1 MVKLCDLRNLRDLNS
16 VTLLSFASLLL
27 HGSGTLQ
34 VVAIDISGRHKMPDG
49 RYLLVCVAVAVE
61 LSPINIQRI
70 DDMKIVRR
78 FAGDVSVEE
87 VAGIISSAAARFEG
101 LIVSEHGE
109 FYGYPEWRV
118 EVMLGRKFKYA
129 ESIGERRA
137 IEVAHHV
144 SLAVHRL
151 LQEINAERNTGEED
165 RPEGEGR

>member
-1 MVKLCDLRNLRDLNS
+1 MK
-16 VTLLSFASLLL
+16 
-27 HGSGTLQ
+27 

-49 RYLLVCVAVAVE
+49 RYLLVCVALSAR
-61 LSPINIQRI
+61 LSPLNIQRL

-78 FAGDVSVEE
+78 FAPDASFEE
-87 VAGIISSAAARFEG
+87 VAGIVAAAAARLEG
-101 LIVSEHGE
+101 LLVSERGE

-118 EVMLGRKFKYA
+118 EAALGRKFKYA

-151 LQEINAERNTGEED
+151 LQEINAGCDSGQAD
-165 RPEGEGR
+165 RS

>member
-1 MVKLCDLRNLRDLNS
+1 M
-16 VTLLSFASLLL
+16 
-27 HGSGTLQ
+27 Q

-49 RYLLVCVAVAVE
+49 RYLLVCVAIAAE
-61 LSPINIQRI
+61 LSPLNIQHI

-87 VAGIISSAAARFEG
+87 VAGVINAAAARFEG
-101 LIVSEHGE
+101 VIVSEHGE

-118 EVMLGRKFKYA
+118 EVLLGRKYKYA

-151 LQEINAERNTGEED
+151 LQEIDVDSNTGKAD

>member
-1 MVKLCDLRNLRDLNS
+1 MQ
-16 VTLLSFASLLL
+16 A
-27 HGSGTLQ
+27 
-34 VVAIDISGRHKMPDG
+34 VVIDISGRHKMPDG
-49 RYLLVCVAVAVE
+49 RYLLVCVALAAE
-61 LSPINIQRI
+61 LSPLNIQRI

-78 FAGDVSVEE
+78 SAGDVSFEQI
-87 VAGIISSAAARFEG
+87 ASIISSTSARFEG
-101 LIVSEHGE
+101 VLVTERGE
-109 FYGYPEWRV
+109 FYGFPEWRV
-118 EVMLGRKFKYA
+118 EAALGRKFKYA

>member
-1 MVKLCDLRNLRDLNS
+1 
-16 VTLLSFASLLL
+16 
-27 HGSGTLQ
+27 LQ
-34 VVAIDISGRHKMPDG
+34 AVVIDISGRHKMPDG
-49 RYLLVCVAVAVE
+49 RYLLVCVALSAE
-61 LSPINIQRI
+61 LSPLNIQRI

-78 FAGDVSVEE
+78 LADDVSFGEI
-87 VAGIISSAAARFEG
+87 AGIIGSASARFEG
-101 LIVSEHGE
+101 ILVTERGE

-118 EVMLGRKFKYA
+118 EAALGRKFKYA

-151 LQEINAERNTGEED
+151 LQELNAERNTGKED